1 MLEKKKILFAVL
13 NWGLGHATRS
23 WELIRKFSEEGNEVI
38 LASDGVA
45 KIFLEKE
52 FPNLKS
58 YNLPSYNIRYG
69 KNNTV
74 FTMLKNG
81 LKTQLA
87 VREEKKWLT
96 EFLKE
101 NRIDQIISDN
111 RYGFYDEYV
120 NSVIITHQINIKAPF
135 GLKFINAQN
144 HRLLNN
150 FNEIWV
156 PDMNSELSG

>member
-23 WELIRKFSEEGNEVI
+23 WELIRKFSEDGNEVI
-38 LASDGVA
+38 LASDGIA

-74 FTMLKNG
+74 FTMLKNVM
-81 LKTQLA
+81 K
-87 VREEKKWLT
+87 LT
-96 EFLKE
+96 EISIFL
-101 NRIDQIISDN
+101 IILKLILDN
-111 RYGFYDEYV
+111 YLIETF
-120 NSVIITHQINIKAPF
+120 
-135 GLKFINAQN
+135 
-144 HRLLNN
+144 
-150 FNEIWV
+150 
-156 PDMNSELSG
+156 